1 MYIKGET
8 QFLNV
13 FSSSFIPFI
22 DKPHKAY
29 LGNNKHMVM
38 KSATAALVIITML
51 VTVECLGNNPV
62 LAGQERQVGGMT
74 KMEMKYLA
82 CVIGCNVACPAT
94 CFYTDAPH
102 PEKMSMMLQCIE
114 KCYEDHKM

>member
-1 MYIKGET
+1 MG
-8 QFLNV
+8 V
-13 FSSSFIPFI
+13 FSSSFPLYQQTTQGLSW
-22 DKPHKAY
+22 H
-29 LGNNKHMVM
+29 NNAM
-38 KSATAALVIITML
+38 KTTTAALVIITML
-51 VTVECLGNNPV
+51 VAVECLGNNPV

-102 PEKMSMMLQCIE
+102 PEKMSMMLQCIQ
-114 KCYEDHKM
+114 KCDEDHNM